1 MQISV
6 KADVRSAKLFLSELD
21 PGHGRGVNRAT
32 SRALNKTAT
41 SVRAEAA
48 RMMKKKRDIPVSEIK
63 QQMSIKRATVRKL
76 EAVVVVSGR
85 PISIRHFARHG
96 ARGVTVRIEQGSKR
110 TRLSRYG
117 NKAFVNPVWRPG
129 VFIRKGKKRL
139 PIVAWPPVPGLPSV
153 FLQDHIVAAM
163 KRLVRDVFPRRFN
176 EEMNYEINK
185 ARIKAARAGTP

>member
-6 KADVRSAKLFLSELD
+6 TADVRSAKMFLSEL
-21 PGHGRGVNRAT
+21 GGTGRGVNRAT

-48 RMMKKKRDIPVSEIK
+48 RMMKQKRDIPISEIK
-63 QQMSIKRATVRKL
+63 RQMAIKRATVRTL
-76 EAVVVVSGR
+76 TAVVTVSGR

-110 TRLSRYG
+110 TRLMRHG

-129 VFIRKGKKRL
+129 VFVRKGKKRL
-139 PIVAWPPVPGLPSV
+139 PIVAWTPVPGLPSV
-153 FLQDHIVAAM
+153 FLQDHIVHAI
-163 KRLVRDVFPRRFN
+163 KKLVHDVFPRRYR
-176 EEMNYEINK
+176 EEINYEINK
-185 ARIKAARAGTP
+185 ARIKAARVAVAA